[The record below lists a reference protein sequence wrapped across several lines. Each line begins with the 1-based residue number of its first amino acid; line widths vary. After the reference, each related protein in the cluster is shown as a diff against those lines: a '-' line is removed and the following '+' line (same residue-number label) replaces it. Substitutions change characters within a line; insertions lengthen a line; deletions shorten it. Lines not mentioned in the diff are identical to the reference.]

1 MNTFFD
7 KIPFTAFSA
16 ILIGSALGIGI
27 TGLLQNQIN
36 KHTERTCNGTI
47 ITIRTVPTTLKHCLP
62 LKQPRHLITAGRIS
76 TL

>member
-16 ILIGSALGIGI
+16 ILIGSTVGFGGAVLI
-27 TGLLQNQIN
+27 QNEIN
-36 KHTERTCNGTI
+36 KHTDRTCEGTI
-47 ITIRTVPTTLKHCLP
+47 ITIRTMPVIKHCLP
-62 LKQPRHLITAGRIS
+62 LKHPRHFVTAGRIS